1 MDSEL
6 TPFPEPSLA
15 SQAELPPH
23 EFPQAPPILPPEPEG
38 PWLENP
44 SWTGLDLV
52 LLTLIFLFALVLFSA
67 VAAIILKSMH
77 LQVLDPVTRSPSVW
91 VAIPPMFAAYL
102 ELFAVLYV
110 LAHRRRVP
118 LWPALSWNWPSGPRC
133 AGLIFGGMALAIVAG
148 LLDKLL
154 PVPKSLPIEE
164 IFLQRGAPQLLA
176 VFGVAVAPI
185 VEETMFRG
193 LLYPV
198 TNRWFRRIFAR
209 MRFLPTEAATRMG
222 IGLSFFVTALAFA
235 LLHSSQLGNA
245 WAPVLVLF
253 LVSSVLTFTR
263 AYTKSL
269 ASSFLV
275 HCAYN
280 SMLFG
285 AMFFATDHFRHLE
298 QIGR

>member
-23 EFPQAPPILPPEPEG
+23 EFTPAPPILSSEPEG

-52 LLTLIFLFALVLFSA
+52 LLTLIFLFALVLLSA
-67 VAAIILKSMH
+67 IAAILLKSMH
-77 LQVLDPVTRSPSVW
+77 LQVLDPVTRSPSIW

-102 ELFAVLYV
+102 GLFAVLYV
-110 LAHRRRVP
+110 LARRRRVP
-118 LWPALSWNWPSGPRC
+118 LWSALSWNWPSGARC
-133 AGLIFGGMALAIVAG
+133 AGLIFSGMALAIVAG

-154 PVPKSLPIEE
+154 PVPQSLPIEQ

-198 TNRWFRRIFAR
+198 TNRWFRKIFGH
-209 MRFLPTEAATRMG
+209 PG